1 MRGGPGLKV
10 GARRGRSKLRKAV
23 PPRLTIP
30 MSARRRALLPPVS
43 RHKVR
48 LLGAFGA
55 ISALA
60 LLLQHLLFSRALHQL
75 ARTLPS
81 DGEIL
86 LAQLDRML
94 LTLLL
99 GSFVV
104 LLPITF
110 LVGMVAAGAWVGPL
124 ERMELFLRE
133 IARGEAPE
141 DLELRSGD
149 ELSDLG
155 RLLNAV
161 TSPLR
166 AAEGRPRRPSAVQG
180 NTPGNLEEAA

>member
-1 MRGGPGLKV
+1 MLKDGPAG
-10 GARRGRSKLRKAV
+10 GRSKLRRTA
-23 PPRLTIP
+23 PPGGIRIP
-30 MSARRRALLPPVS
+30 MPASRRAIVPTFS

-55 ISALA
+55 ISGLA
-60 LLLQHLLFSRALHQL
+60 LLLQHLLFSRALHQV

-86 LAQLDRML
+86 IAQLDQML

-99 GSFVV
+99 GAFVV

-124 ERMELFLRE
+124 ERMERFLRE

-141 DLELRSGD
+141 DLELRSSD
-149 ELSDLG
+149 ELNELG

-161 TSPLR
+161 TAPLR
-166 AAEGRPRRPSAVQG
+166 AMEGRPRRPAALPSKDPPSV
-180 NTPGNLEEAA
+180 EEAA

>member
-1 MRGGPGLKV
+1 
-10 GARRGRSKLRKAV
+10 
-23 PPRLTIP
+23 
-30 MSARRRALLPPVS
+30 MSARRRALVPSIS

-75 ARTLPS
+75 ARELPS
-81 DGEIL
+81 DGEL
-86 LAQLDRML
+86 LLGQLDRLMI
-94 LTLLL
+94 TLLL

-124 ERMELFLRE
+124 ERMERFLRE

-141 DLELRSGD
+141 DLDLRSGD
-149 ELSDLG
+149 ELNELG

-166 AAEGRPRRPSAVQG
+166 AAAGRPRRPAALPPQAPLR
-180 NTPGNLEEAA
+180 TEEAA

>member
-1 MRGGPGLKV
+1 MP
-10 GARRGRSKLRKAV
+10 
-23 PPRLTIP
+23 
-30 MSARRRALLPPVS
+30 ARRRAIVPPIS

-86 LAQLDRML
+86 LAQLDQML

-99 GSFVV
+99 GAFVV

-124 ERMELFLRE
+124 ERMERFLRE

-149 ELSDLG
+149 ELNELG

-161 TSPLR
+161 TAQLR
-166 AAEGRPRRPSAVQG
+166 AVEGRPRRPVALPSKDPPSV
-180 NTPGNLEEAA
+180 EEAA